1 MRALTISLVLSAG
14 VSAAAPAQNNCL
26 DQIKFP
32 QVGRWAEYKALYNKK
47 DPYIVRYAVI
57 GTEQRDGKPM
67 EWVELR
73 MTGDNKERNIVYQM
87 LVPGSLMQMGEVQ
100 EIVFKT
106 GDKPAMKM
114 NGMMMTMI
122 RGQMEKQN
130 LYSDVCKDVT
140 LVGKEQVAVPA
151 GRFQAQHYHSAK
163 YGADSWMSPAVPFS
177 LIKSV
182 GENHQMELTSQGSG
196 AKSSI
201 TEKPQEMP
209 GMGGPS
215 K

>member
-1 MRALTISLVLSAG
+1 MRALTISLVLAAG
-14 VSAAAPAQNNCL
+14 TPVPAMAQSNCL

-47 DPYIVRYAVI
+47 DPYTVRYAVI
-57 GTEQRDGKPM
+57 GTESRGGKPM
-67 EWVELR
+67 QWVELR
-73 MTGDNKERNIVYQM
+73 MTGDNKERNMVYQM

-100 EIVFKT
+100 EVVFKT

-114 NGMMMTMI
+114 NGMMMKMI
-122 RGQMEKQN
+122 RAQMEKQN
-130 LYSDVCKDVT
+130 LYSEVCKDVT
-140 LVGKEQVAVPA
+140 LVGKEAVTVPA
-151 GRFQAQHYHSAK
+151 GHFQAQHYHSAK
-163 YGADSWMSPAVPFS
+163 YGSDSWISSAVPYS
-177 LIKSV
+177 LLKSV
-182 GENHQMELTSQGSG
+182 GENHQMELTAQGRG

-215 K
+215 Q